1 MQGADFLKLFKS
13 IIDINRDRRE
23 IILSTRQQIAIKKEN
38 I

>member
-1 MQGADFLKLFKS
+1 MQGADFLKLLKS